1 MESYG
6 EILQKTREE
15 KNLDIDKIAREISIE
30 KRFLV
35 GLENEDYSAF
45 PGEAYMVGFL
55 RNYDGI
61 TKNLIVNKNPLPH
74 GRGFFCRLWD
84 YSRPSRYRW
93 AVPEWT
99 VI

>member
-55 RNYDGI
+55 RNYSNYLELDTNFI
-61 TKNLIVNKNPLPH
+61 LKLYNNKKIQEAPVPVELLAKRKSPFLLP
-74 GRGFFCRLWD
+74 
-84 YSRPSRYRW
+84 
-93 AVPEWT
+93 
-99 VI
+99 